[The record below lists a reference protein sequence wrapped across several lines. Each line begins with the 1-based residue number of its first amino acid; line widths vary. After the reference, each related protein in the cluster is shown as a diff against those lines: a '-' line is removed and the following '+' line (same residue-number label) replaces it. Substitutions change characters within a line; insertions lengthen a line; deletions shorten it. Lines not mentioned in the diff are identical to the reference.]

1 MHKSHTTMSTCNLV
15 HPFGKGLFD
24 RMKSKLEFN
33 ISNRHRNNHN
43 KCKLNK
49 FESKGSGLK
58 LDKIG
63 STKPLLVHFGSFP
76 VRTDRITMKN
86 PEQVGL
92 HCQGYTQSVTF
103 WTIVEPHFWIKKF
116 KVTFSILMMLNQT
129 EKLPVLSSKIIYS

>member
-63 STKPLLVHFGSFP
+63 INQAPFGSFWF
-76 VRTDRITMKN
+76 ISGQN
-86 PEQVGL
+86 
-92 HCQGYTQSVTF
+92 
-103 WTIVEPHFWIKKF
+103 
-116 KVTFSILMMLNQT
+116 
-129 EKLPVLSSKIIYS
+129 